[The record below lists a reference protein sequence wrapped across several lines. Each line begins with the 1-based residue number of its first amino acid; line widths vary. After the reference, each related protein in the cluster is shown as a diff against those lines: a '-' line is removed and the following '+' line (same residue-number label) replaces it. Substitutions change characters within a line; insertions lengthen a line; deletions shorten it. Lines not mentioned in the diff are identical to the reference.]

1 MGLTNEA
8 APASARAPHVGRHP
22 APLRGDHDPEVW
34 GGPQRSPH
42 ACLGPLRT
50 PLLYLACAIAL
61 ASLSRLALTLLFWD
75 RVSRVDGFWRLL
87 PIGVRLDLM
96 TFCPLLMPVAAVVL
110 LWPRRGRALRAIV
123 VAGYLAVASA
133 VMAMLEAA
141 TPGFLAQY
149 DSRPNRIFV
158 DYLAY
163 PREVLPTV
171 WGARRLSLVFG
182 VLAFIVTATFV
193 WRMVGR
199 WVRED
204 ASWSWPRRSLAIPVV
219 AFLLFAGTRSTLSPR
234 GGNISTAAFSGD
246 HLANELALNSTYA
259 VGYALYERRHENDA
273 SVLYGELPAEE
284 AYARVRRQMLVL
296 AEAFTDP
303 GLPTLHRQVPS
314 VARERPLNLVILL
327 EESLGAG
334 FVGSLGGLPLTPNL
348 DRLSAEGVMFANLFA
363 TGTRTVRGIEAT
375 VSGLPPTPS
384 SAAVKLG
391 LAQGGFFTL
400 ADLLRRHGYDTEF
413 FYGGASNFDNMRG
426 FFLNNGFARV
436 IDERQF
442 DAPLFHGTWGVSD
455 EDLVT
460 KAHETF
466 VAHGDHPFFALLL
479 STSNHPPYEYPSG
492 RIAAK
497 EGEEPL
503 HGAIRYA
510 DYAIGE
516 LFRLAKQAD
525 YWKRTVFL
533 VLADHDT
540 RVYGADLVPI
550 EKFHI
555 PAFVIAPGLAP
566 ARADGVASQIDL
578 PPTVL
583 GLLGLETEHPM
594 PGRDLMRV
602 PPGTP
607 GHAIMQYDLTH
618 AYRVGDHVVIQQPY
632 LPAQQFAVDGGRL
645 RPEALD
651 PELARDALAH
661 VQVPATLYGERRYR
675 LP

>member
-1 MGLTNEA
+1 M
-8 APASARAPHVGRHP
+8 
-22 APLRGDHDPEVW
+22 PLV
-34 GGPQRSPH
+34 
-42 ACLGPLRT
+42 
-50 PLLYLACAIAL
+50 YLACAIAV

-75 RVSRVDGFWRLL
+75 RVSRVDGFWWLL

-96 TFCPLLMPVAAVVL
+96 TFCPLLMPVAAAVL
-110 LWPRRGRALRAIV
+110 LWPRRGRELLAMA
-123 VAGYLAVASA
+123 VAGYLAVTSA
-133 VMAMLEAA
+133 FMAMLEVA

-171 WGARRLSLVFG
+171 WGERPLALVFG
-182 VLAFIVTATFV
+182 VLALLVTATLV
-193 WRMVGR
+193 WRVVGW

-204 ASWSWPRRSLAIPVV
+204 APWSWPRRLIALPV
-219 AFLLFAGTRSTLSPR
+219 AALLLFAGTRSTLSPR

-246 HLANELALNSTYA
+246 HLANELALNSAYA
-259 VGYALYERRHENDA
+259 VAYALYERRHENDA
-273 SVLYGELPAEE
+273 SALYGELPDEE
-284 AYARVRRQMLVL
+284 AYARVRREMLVP
-296 AEAFTDP
+296 ADAFTHP
-303 GLPTLHRQVPS
+303 ELPTLHRQLPS
-314 VARERPLNLVILL
+314 VTREHPLNLVILL

-348 DRLSAEGVMFANLFA
+348 DRLSGEGVMFTNLFA

-384 SAAVKLG
+384 SSAVKLG

-400 ADLLRRHGYDTEF
+400 ADLLRRHGYETEF
-413 FYGGASNFDNMRG
+413 FYGGVSNFDNMRG

-436 IDERQF
+436 IDEDAF
-442 DAPLFHGTWGVSD
+442 DAPVFQGTWGVSD

-460 KAHETF
+460 RAHQAF

-492 RIAAK
+492 RITPK
-497 EGEEPL
+497 EGEDPA

-525 YWKRTVFL
+525 YFDRTVFL
-533 VLADHDT
+533 VVADHDT

-555 PAFVIAPGLAP
+555 PALVIAPGLAP
-566 ARADGVASQIDL
+566 ALADDVASQIDL

-594 PGRDLMRV
+594 PGRDLMQV

-632 LPAQQFAVDGGRL
+632 LAAEQFAVDGTRL

-661 VQVPATLYGERRYR
+661 VQVPAMLYQQRRYR

>member
-1 MGLTNEA
+1 MGLTSGHPFP
-8 APASARAPHVGRHP
+8 APAPGTSDVRVGVDP
-22 APLRGDHDPEVW
+22 VPIAAGDAS
-34 GGPQRSPH
+34 GRSRI
-42 ACLGPLRT
+42 GPLRT
-50 PLLYLACAIAL
+50 PLVFLGCVLAL
-61 ASLSRLALTLLFWD
+61 ASLSRLALTVVFWE
-75 RVSRVDGFWRLL
+75 RVGHVPGSWWLL

-96 TFCPLLMPVAAVVL
+96 TLCPLLMPVALVVL
-110 LWPRRGRALRAIV
+110 LWPERARGALAV
-123 VAGYLAVASA
+123 LVAAYLAATSA
-133 VMAMLEAA
+133 LMAMLEIA
-141 TPGFLAQY
+141 TPGFLAEY

-171 WGARRLSLVFG
+171 WGERPLTLVLG
-182 VLAFIVTATFV
+182 VLALVGTAAFV
-193 WRMVGR
+193 WRA
-199 WVRED
+199 VRRGVRAD
-204 ASWSWPRRSLAIPVV
+204 GAWPWWLRLMALPVV
-219 AFLLFAGTRSTLSPR
+219 GLLLFAGARSTLSPR

-246 HLANELALNSTYA
+246 HLTNELALNSTYA
-259 VGYALYERRHENDA
+259 VAYALYERRHENDA
-273 SVLYGELPAEE
+273 GTLYGRLPPAEAIE
-284 AYARVRRQMLVL
+284 RVRRGSLVPP
-296 AEAFTDP
+296 EAFTDP
-303 GLPTLHRQVPS
+303 RLPTLHRQPPS
-314 VARERPLNLVILL
+314 VTRPRPLNLVILL

-348 DRLSAEGVMFANLFA
+348 DRLSREGVAFTNLFA

-375 VSGLPPTPS
+375 VSGFLPTPS
-384 SAAVKLG
+384 TSVVKLG

-400 ADLLRRHGYDTEF
+400 ADLLRRHGYTTEF

-436 IDERQF
+436 IDEDEFAQ
-442 DAPLFHGTWGVSD
+442 PVFHGVWGVSD

-460 KAHETF
+460 KAHESF
-466 VAHGDHPFFALLL
+466 VAHGDLPFFALLL
-479 STSNHPPYEYPSG
+479 STSNHQPFEYPAG
-492 RIAAK
+492 RIAEVA
-497 EGEEPL
+497 GEPPL

-525 YWKRTVFL
+525 YFERTVFL

-550 EKFHI
+550 AKFHI
-555 PAFVIAPGLAP
+555 PAFVIAPGLTP
-566 ARADGVASQIDL
+566 ARVDMLASQIDL
-578 PPTVL
+578 APTVL

-602 PPGTP
+602 PPETP

-618 AYRVGDHVVIQQPY
+618 AYRVGDHVVVHQPY
-632 LPAQQFAVDGGRL
+632 LPARQFAVSDDEL
-645 RPEALD
+645 RREAVD

-661 VQVPATLYGERRYR
+661 VQVAADLYRERRYR